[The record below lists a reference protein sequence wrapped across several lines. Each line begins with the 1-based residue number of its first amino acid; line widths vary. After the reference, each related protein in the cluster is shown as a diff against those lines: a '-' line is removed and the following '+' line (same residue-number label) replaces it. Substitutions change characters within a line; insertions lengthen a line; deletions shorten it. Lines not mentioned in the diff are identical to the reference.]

1 MILVSEIRPELY
13 REAQKL
19 VPGRYSSFD
28 ELLNLALENQLR
40 LEERGPGPLARPDVP
55 PPGRSPSEPAP
66 PSATREADVQALDAT
81 EFSSLPEPP
90 DPNVWSS
97 PLLWGQINRL
107 LPAMAGVRVL
117 GHLQLESEA
126 KEVPLAIWHER
137 AAAAATSLHAQLLD
151 LDHQAQRRRGDLWS
165 IGFPSGDRASTRR
178 YANQFLG
185 RGSRRAPGAAEM
197 IGLVAIRRDGEVP
210 TAAITASG
218 VELSALEN
226 PVFDRT
232 DPSETIS
239 EAEAD
244 LLLQVLA
251 RQLPEERAFMALMA
265 KLIEGTDSR
274 VGLEQELIRQRPD
287 LEKYASTMRAGAIG
301 RLHDLG
307 FLSRTREGT
316 KVRYSLSSRAAKLGL
331 IS

>member
-1 MILVSEIRPELY
+1 MILVSEIRPELH
-13 REAQKL
+13 RQAQGL
-19 VPGRYSSFD
+19 IPERYSSFD
-28 ELLNLALENQLR
+28 ELLNVALENQLL
-40 LEERGPGPLARPDVP
+40 LEERGPGPLARPDA
-55 PPGRSPSEPAP
+55 PPGRSPSGSAP
-66 PSATREADVQALDAT
+66 PSATTEADVQALDAT
-81 EFSSLPEPP
+81 QFSSLPEPP
-90 DPNVWSS
+90 DPNVWSL
-97 PLLWGQINRL
+97 PLLWGQINRF

-117 GHLQLESEA
+117 GHLQLEGAA

-197 IGLVAIRRDGEVP
+197 IGLVAIRRDGEVA

-218 VELSALEN
+218 VELSVLEN
-226 PVFDRT
+226 PVFDCT

-239 EAEAD
+239 ETEAD
-244 LLLQVLA
+244 LFLQVLA

-265 KLIEGTDSR
+265 KLIEDTDSR

-287 LEKYASTMRAGAIG
+287 IEKYASTMRAGAIG